1 MNTRVKKYFEIVG
14 IVRLGLIIFLCFFAT
29 WIMIS
34 PRAYAEMTNDD
45 LAKNK
50 VYDLIWH
57 GFISQGYIKSTANN
71 YLGNSKDGSF
81 NFTEVAL
88 NVTKIYK
95 EKIDLG
101 AQLFARKFGPAEN
114 FDAKFDWFY
123 ANYQYS
129 DWLKFKVGRIKIPY
143 GLYNELSDI
152 DSARVPILLPQSV
165 YPSQNRNYLLAQNG
179 VQLYGFGE
187 VAKYGSLG
195 YHFYAG
201 SINLDLP
208 PITSTALIITQID
221 VPHLLGGRLLW
232 ETPLEGLISAFTLQE
247 LTLKLNAT
255 QPGTSFKADLPVTQR
270 LISLEYT
277 IRRLKLATEY
287 GRQYVEL
294 KTNSASFPYTKT
306 TSEQFYFL
314 ANYQLTDDFAPGI
327 YYSMLTPN
335 VSKRGGREK
344 QQSDLA
350 IYFRYDLNSTWLV
363 KLGGHLM
370 NGTGG
375 LNSSLNDNMPLS
387 SLEKNWGVFMV
398 KTTANF

>member
-14 IVRLGLIIFLCFFAT
+14 IVRLGLIIFFCFFAT